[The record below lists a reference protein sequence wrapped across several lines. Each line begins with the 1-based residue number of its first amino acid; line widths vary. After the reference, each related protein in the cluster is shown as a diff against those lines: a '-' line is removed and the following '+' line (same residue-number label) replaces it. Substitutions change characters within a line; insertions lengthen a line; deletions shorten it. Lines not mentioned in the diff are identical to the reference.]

1 VSPYP
6 TTRRDLLDED
16 SEPANG
22 GGLLDAV
29 TGLLDAV
36 NDMAR
41 ERAAR
46 VAVAAQREAD
56 RLEARLRRVALMTGA
71 CIGAGVLLVIGIS
84 GALGEVA
91 GRTWVGQLAAG
102 VIVLLAVIGWGAWTR
117 WSGRRKAA
125 KADAIDDDAPQ
136 LLAEAG
142 RSLPLLGMA
151 GAAGWVA
158 GLFLSHRKGRR
169 R

>member
-1 VSPYP
+1 MNPYP
-6 TTRRDLLDED
+6 PTRRSPPDED

-22 GGLLDAV
+22 KGLLGALS
-29 TGLLDAV
+29 GLVEAV

-46 VAVAAQREAD
+46 VALAAQREAD

-71 CIGAGVLLVIGIS
+71 CIGAGVLLVVGIS

-102 VIVLLAVIGWGAWTR
+102 VIVLLAVIGWGAWAR
-117 WSGRRKAA
+117 WNGRRKAA
-125 KADAIDDDAPQ
+125 EAEDADDDAPRV
-136 LLAEAG
+136 LAEAG

-158 GLFLSHRKGRR
+158 GMFLSHRRGRR